1 MNLSRLVQSFKE
13 AIQGVAY
20 VFKHEQ
26 NFRLQVL
33 ISCLVLLLVWLFEL
47 SKAEMIVIFL
57 LIILVLILEL
67 LNSAVEKLSDIL
79 KPRLSLQIGVVKD
92 IMAGMVFLSS
102 LGAVVIGL
110 IIFWPHV
117 FEFVERIW

>member
-1 MNLSRLVQSFKE
+1 MNFLRLIKSFKE

-26 NFRLQVL
+26 NFRIQVVISLLVL
-33 ISCLVLLLVWLFEL
+33 IFVWFFEL

-67 LNSAVEKLSDIL
+67 LNSAVEKLSDVL

-102 LGAVVIGL
+102 LGEVVIGL
-110 IIFWPHV
+110 IIFWPHL
-117 FEFVERIW
+117 FEFIERIW

>member
-1 MNLSRLVQSFKE
+1 MNFLRLIKSFKE

-26 NFRLQVL
+26 NFRIQVVISLLVL
-33 ISCLVLLLVWLFEL
+33 IFVWFFEL

-67 LNSAVEKLSDIL
+67 LNSAVEKLSDVL

-110 IIFWPHV
+110 IIFWPHL
-117 FEFVERIW
+117 FEFIERIW